1 MTPFRV
7 VGLIAKQRD
16 VHEATVA
23 AVCATLRAAGCTVL
37 IDDND
42 ALPGSLCGTRVPRE
56 RIAAEAQLAVVVG
69 GDGTLLD
76 AGRSL
81 APAGI
86 PILGVNQGR
95 LGFLTDV
102 RADDLEPVLRAVLS
116 GECETESRM
125 LLSVSISGAAP
136 QIAVNDLVLRNQ
148 ATIRMLEFET
158 WMDEELISAHR
169 ADGVIIS
176 SPTGS
181 TAYALS
187 GGGPLMHPGLSAI
200 AVVPICPHTLSDRPI
215 VVGGDRSIRL
225 LVRGAERTQAMA
237 TIDGQI
243 SRILEP
249 GDTVTISRS
258 AQPLNLIHP
267 CGFSWFSLLRNK
279 LRWGSGP
286 DPISERA

>member
-16 VHEATVA
+16 VNEATVS
-23 AVCATLRAAGCTVL
+23 AVCATLKAAGCTVL

-42 ALPGSLCGTRVPRE
+42 ALPGGLCGARVPRE

-81 APAGI
+81 AQAGI

-102 RADDLEPVLRAVLS
+102 RADDLEPVLRAVLR
-116 GECETESRM
+116 GEYETESRM
-125 LLSVSISGAAP
+125 LLSVSIAGTPP

-158 WMDEELISAHR
+158 WMDDELISAHR

-243 SRILEP
+243 SRTLEP

-258 AQPLNLIHP
+258 PQPLNLIHP